1 MGCVQRQLW
10 FLQICTKFALK
21 VFVWVVLGVEVK
33 EPQDSVWSGTLR
45 FTRTR
50 FHLWRRTPML
60 RTACAVSAVLSV
72 WLVACTSSEDQAAR
86 ELEEINQ
93 ALEEVEEQNEEPE
106 PAYVDLDTETENT
119 IGFNGLEYTFSDF
132 DRGVSAWG
140 QDDTPF
146 LGFDIADSNTTGD
159 TVDPGSGVN
168 LWYAY

>member
-50 FHLWRRTPML
+50 FHLWRRTPMF
-60 RTACAVSAVLSV
+60 RAVGSVSAVLALG
-72 WLVACTSSEDQAAR
+72 LVACTSPEDQAAQ

-93 ALEEVEEQNEEPE
+93 ARSEEHTSELQ
-106 PAYVDLDTETENT
+106 
-119 IGFNGLEYTFSDF
+119 S
-132 DRGVSAWG
+132 RGH
-140 QDDTPF
+140 P
-146 LGFDIADSNTTGD
+146 
-159 TVDPGSGVN
+159 
-168 LWYAY
+168 